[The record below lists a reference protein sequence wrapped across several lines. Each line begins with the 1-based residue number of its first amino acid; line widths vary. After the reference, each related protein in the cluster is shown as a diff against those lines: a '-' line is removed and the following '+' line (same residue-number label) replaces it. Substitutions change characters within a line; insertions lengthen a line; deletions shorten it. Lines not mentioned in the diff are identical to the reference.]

1 LQELVMKVRRTS
13 RLVVVLSLAGP
24 GYLAAQ
30 ADALDSL
37 LNTRISSAAK
47 YEQTISEV
55 AGAVTIV
62 TADDIARFGYRTV
75 AEVLA
80 ATRGFYI
87 SNDRNYTYIGTRGFS
102 RPTDYNNRILILING
117 QITNEPI
124 WGGAYVANEL
134 GTALSA
140 VERIEIIRGPG
151 SAVHGTGAVFGVIN
165 IVTKD
170 GGQVEGG
177 TIAGQSGSHGSRGLT
192 ASFGQRLAP
201 DTDLSL
207 FASWLELDG
216 SDFYVPEYDA
226 PETHDGFARGVDW
239 EGQWGF
245 GGKLQR
251 GALTVTASFNSR
263 RKSIPT
269 GAFAVMFGD
278 DRSWTVD
285 RTGGLQI
292 AYERPV
298 AKGMSLR
305 TRAYGTG
312 YWYKGDYAYA
322 ADDIYPEAAGAEG
335 VGAEAVLTWDLNSA
349 NRLTAGAEALYYW
362 RAEYFAPR
370 EGTREFSISNPFW
383 RPSLYLQN
391 EYQIT
396 RTLSV
401 LAGVRYDRYDG
412 VGSALTPRG
421 ALILTPSQATSFKL
435 LYGRAYRA
443 PSLAEREPSDYAIPD
458 PDLTAEKGGTL
469 ELIYQQRLSRNV
481 LGTVSLYDYRLNG
494 LIDQVAEGGTGDVFV
509 FRNVSD
515 AHAQGME
522 VGLDGRFGTLSG
534 YASYSIQEAHDEA
547 TKIVLT
553 NSPKHLLKGGA
564 AVGLPGGVRPALEGR
579 YESGRRTI
587 AGTWTDDFFVA
598 DLHLGFTPPQR
609 DGALSH
615 LDLSLRMR
623 NLFGTRYATPG
634 GVEHVQPAIVQDG
647 RALLAQ
653 LRYRF

>member
-1 LQELVMKVRRTS
+1 MRTVRSTH
-13 RLVVVLSLAGP
+13 LVVALSPAGP
-24 GYLAAQ
+24 GLLVAQ

-80 ATRGFYI
+80 ATRGFYL
-87 SNDRNYTYIGTRGFS
+87 SNDRDYTYVGARGFS

-117 QITNEPI
+117 QVTNEPI
-124 WGGAYVANEL
+124 WGGAYVASEL

-151 SAVHGTGAVFGVIN
+151 SAVYGTGAVFGVIN

-170 GGQVEGG
+170 GGQVQGG
-177 TIAGQSGSHGSRGLT
+177 TITGEGGSYGSRGAT
-192 ASFGQRLAP
+192 ATFGQRLAP
-201 DTDLSL
+201 GTDLSL
-207 FASWLELDG
+207 FASWLETDG
-216 SDFYVPEYDA
+216 ADFYVPEYDA
-226 PETHDGFARGVDW
+226 PETHDGLARGVDW

-251 GALTVTASFNSR
+251 GPLRVTASFNSR

-285 RTGGLQI
+285 RTGVQQI
-292 AYERPV
+292 AYERNV

-370 EGTREFSISNPFW
+370 EGTRDFSISNPFW

-401 LAGVRYDRYDG
+401 LAGVRYDSYDE
-412 VGSALTPRG
+412 VGSALSPRG
-421 ALILTPSQATSFKL
+421 ALIFTPTRATSFKL

-443 PSLAEREPSDYAIPD
+443 PSLAEREPSGYAIPD

-494 LIDQVAEGGTGDVFV
+494 LIDQVAEGGTDELCV

-515 AHAQGME
+515 AHAQGMD

-534 YASYSIQEAHDEA
+534 YASYSMQRAHDEL
-547 TKIVLT
+547 TRIVLT
-553 NSPKHLLKGGA
+553 NSPRHLLKGGA
-564 AVGLPGGVRPALEGR
+564 AFRLPGGVRPALEGR

-587 AGTWTDDFFVA
+587 ADTWTDDFFVA
-598 DLHLGFTPPQR
+598 DLHLGFALPQR
-609 DGALSH
+609 DGVLSH
-615 LDLSLRMR
+615 LDLSLRVR
-623 NLFGTRYATPG
+623 NLFGTRYTTPS
-634 GVEHVQPAIVQDG
+634 GVEHVQPAIEQDG
-647 RALLAQ
+647 RALLTQ
-653 LRYRF
+653 LRHRF